1 MALASDL
8 AKVPQ
13 LSFSGVSF
21 MRTALAIV
29 STVALSLICGPA
41 LAQDAGLVVK
51 PSALS
56 VKDTLDKL
64 TKVLD
69 EKGIKVAARVDHAAG
84 AKAAGMDLP
93 PTEVVFFGNP
103 KLGTPLMQSNPHI
116 GIDLPMRVI
125 AWTDKDGKTWVGY
138 TSADALKAR
147 YGIKDKD
154 EAFKAM
160 AGALD
165 AFTGAAT
172 K

>member
-1 MALASDL
+1 MRHALAV
-8 AKVPQ
+8 A
-13 LSFSGVSF
+13 G
-21 MRTALAIV
+21 TI
-29 STVALSLICGPA
+29 ALSLLGGP
-41 LAQDAGLVVK
+41 LSAQDAGLVVRE
-51 PSALS
+51 SALS

-84 AKAAGMDLP
+84 AKAAGMELP

-103 KLGTPLMQSNPHI
+103 KLGTPLMQSNPQI
-116 GIDLPMRVI
+116 ALDLPMRVA
-125 AWTDKDGKTWVGY
+125 AWTDKAGKTWVAY
-138 TSADALKAR
+138 TSVDALKAR